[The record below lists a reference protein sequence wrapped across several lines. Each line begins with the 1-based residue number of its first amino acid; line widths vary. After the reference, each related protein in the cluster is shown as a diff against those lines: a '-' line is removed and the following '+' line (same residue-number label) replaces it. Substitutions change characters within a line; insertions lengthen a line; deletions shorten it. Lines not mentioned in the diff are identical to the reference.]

1 MRKNASSRTMDE
13 DLKIFLGIKPEVEE
27 QKPAPAG
34 MPAQEHEDVQAGMDE
49 NMSEQTGEAVQENTD
64 GSSQV
69 VHRVS
74 GKQRRASLEEYKA
87 MFLPVP
93 SIEDRKPVFLSRDT
107 RDALDRIVSLFGSRR
122 MSVSGLM
129 ENIHRHSFDIKS
141 SKVFSFLV
149 GLGVV
154 CGLSI
159 WGNIEL
165 WQSKRQYADDALK
178 FRAIRSWGGCSPKEI
193 LWLNDVFD
201 IHRDEKSIEWVRG
214 QADGYDKDLK
224 TVSDSLMQESLKVRQ
239 MNGDNKK

>member
-1 MRKNASSRTMDE
+1 MPHCCHSQSKYLTSCIISISFAADNRSNVRTTTTIVKHLIQTSMRKNASSRTMDE

-27 QKPAPAG
+27 QKPALAS

-49 NMSEQTGEAVQENTD
+49 NMSEQTGETVQENTD

-87 MFLPVP
+87 MFLPVL

-129 ENIHRHSFDIKS
+129 ENIARHHLATYREDIEAWRK
-141 SKVFSFLV
+141 L
-149 GLGVV
+149 
-154 CGLSI
+154 
-159 WGNIEL
+159 
-165 WQSKRQYADDALK
+165 
-178 FRAIRSWGGCSPKEI
+178 
-193 LWLNDVFD
+193 
-201 IHRDEKSIEWVRG
+201 
-214 QADGYDKDLK
+214 
-224 TVSDSLMQESLKVRQ
+224 
-239 MNGDNKK
+239 